1 MVLASCKKEG
11 MPAFTEPSSAGGIGH
26 VYLDVRK
33 RHLYCL
39 NERAKQLHAVGIPL
53 TAADL
58 IDHPMRTLDGAAV
71 TEADLPLVRAWRD
84 DEPCEATFVFP
95 EGPGPFQRITW
106 NASPIRDAD
115 GTIVAVVGAVSV
127 GAAEADWQALAGL
140 AHDLRT
146 PLQALKL
153 LLTLI
158 ERNDLSETDAADVL
172 GRVQAS
178 ANRALEIG
186 MDLLEWC
193 RVPVQI
199 GRRGPADWFPLG
211 PFLRDLAAEQQA
223 AANSKALTLKLDLA
237 AAETMQIRIDRQR
250 LGRLLSNLLSNA
262 VRYTDSGRVEFKAGW
277 QTDPSIP
284 MESATLPLAT
294 TIEPARMM
302 VLSVVDT
309 GAGIS
314 VEEQE
319 SIFQPFERGR
329 AGKEGDSGGSGLGL
343 AIVDR
348 LVDELGLTLEVYS
361 EYGRGSAFHLS
372 LPAEMLRVGAA
383 ND

>member
-1 MVLASCKKEG
+1 MVSASCKKEG

-33 RHLYCL
+33 RQLYCL

-58 IDHPMRTLDGAAV
+58 LVHPMQTLEGATV

-84 DEPCEATFVFP
+84 DKPCEATFVFP

-127 GAAEADWQALAGL
+127 GAAEADWQTLAGL

-153 LLTLI
+153 LLTLM
-158 ERNDLSETDAADVL
+158 ERDDLSKADAADVL
-172 GRVQAS
+172 SRVQAS
-178 ANRALEIG
+178 ASRALEIG

-193 RVPVQI
+193 RVPAQI
-199 GRRGPADWFPLG
+199 GRRGPSDWFPLG

-223 AANSKALTLKLDLA
+223 AAHSKALTLELDLA
-237 AAETMQIRIDRQR
+237 AAEEVQIRIDRQR

-262 VRYTDSGRVEFKAGW
+262 VRYTDSGRVEFKAEW
-277 QTDPSIP
+277 QHDPAVP
-284 MESATLPLAT
+284 VDRATPLAVSV
-294 TIEPARMM
+294 EPVRKL

-314 VEEQE
+314 IEEQE

-329 AGKEGDSGGSGLGL
+329 AGKESDSGGSGLGL

-372 LPAEMLRVGAA
+372 LLDNMLRRKDEGT
-383 ND
+383 

>member
-1 MVLASCKKEG
+1 MVSASCKKEG
-11 MPAFTEPSSAGGIGH
+11 MPAFTEPSAAGGIGH

-39 NERAKQLHAVGIPL
+39 NERAKQLHAVGIPF

-58 IDHPMRTLDGAAV
+58 VEHPLQTVDGTAV
-71 TEADLPLVRAWRD
+71 TERDLPLVRAWRD

-95 EGPGPFQRITW
+95 EGQGPFQRVSW
-106 NASPIRDAD
+106 NASPIREAD
-115 GTIVAVVGAVSV
+115 GTIIAVVGAVSV
-127 GAAEADWQALAGL
+127 GAPEVDLQALAGL

-153 LLTLI
+153 LLTLM
-158 ERNDLSETDAADVL
+158 ERDDLSKADAADVL
-172 GRVQAS
+172 SRVQAS
-178 ANRALEIG
+178 ASRALEIG

-199 GRRGPADWFPLG
+199 GRRGPEDWFPLG
-211 PFLRDLAAEQQA
+211 TFLRNLAAEQQA
-223 AANSKALTLKLDLA
+223 AAQSKALILSLDVA
-237 AAETMQIRIDRQR
+237 AADALLIRIDRQR

-262 VRYTDSGRVEFKAGW
+262 VRYTDSGRVEFKAEW
-277 QTDPSIP
+277 QVDPAVP
-284 MESATLPLAT
+284 VDRATPLAVSV
-294 TIEPARMM
+294 EPVRKL

-314 VEEQE
+314 IEEQE

-329 AGKEGDSGGSGLGL
+329 AGKESDSGGSGLGL

-348 LVDELGLTLEVYS
+348 LVDELGLSLEVYS
-361 EYGRGSAFHLS
+361 EYGRGSAFHLE
-372 LPAEMLRVGAA
+372 LPDDILRSKDAGT
-383 ND
+383 